1 MFYNISFIFVN
12 ILEYKL
18 YVIIIL
24 LNNIH
29 VKNLKDTNYENNE
42 LFSSRMTPTMKIYCT
57 KK

>member
-18 YVIIIL
+18 YVLIIL

-42 LFSSRMTPTMKIYCT
+42 LFSSRMTPTMKTYCI